1 MPDSTPDGHRMV
13 KQLALD
19 VQLKDFRTFDNF
31 VAGANQEVIERIR
44 GAVAGASTEVL
55 FLWGSMGSGKTHLLQ
70 AACHSASHR
79 HCQPVY
85 IPLADA
91 NSLSPEML
99 AGISASAFV
108 CIDDVDAIAGQGE
121 WERALFSLFEE
132 LRGRAPLI
140 VTAKSNPRSSGL
152 TMPDLVT
159 RFGSGLVYQI
169 QPLSDKN
176 KIEAMQLR
184 ATQRGLKLADEVG
197 KYVLHRY
204 PRDTHALFRLL
215 DELDK
220 ASLATQ
226 RRITIPFIQKMESTE

>member
-1 MPDSTPDGHRMV
+1 ME

-19 VQLKDFRTFDNF
+19 VQLRDFRTFDNF
-31 VAGANQEVIERIR
+31 VAGDNQEVVEKIR
-44 GAVAGASTEVL
+44 ETVTGASTEVL
-55 FLWGSMGSGKTHLLQ
+55 FLWGAVGSGKTHLLQ
-70 AACHSASHR
+70 AACRSASDQHR
-79 HCQPVY
+79 QPVY

-99 AGISASAFV
+99 AGNSASTFV
-108 CIDDVDAIAGQGE
+108 CIDDVDAVAGRDE

-140 VTAKSNPRSSGL
+140 VTAKTNPRSSGL
-152 TMPDLVT
+152 TMPDLIT

-176 KIEAMQLR
+176 KVEAMQLR
-184 ATQRGLKLADEVG
+184 ATQRGFKLADEVG
-197 KYVLHRY
+197 KYVLNRY
-204 PRDTHALFRLL
+204 PRDTHALFSLL
-215 DELDK
+215 DKLDR